1 MSRIIGTSLKI
12 LLWSVLLRIFQ
23 SVHIHTIVH
32 FVPKFMNVPVVAEVG
47 VVVSLLNV
55 LAVEVTVVGVVVLSL
70 MHTHGVRYVGQI
82 TVLFMRYMVTLASFS
97 QQL

>member
-1 MSRIIGTSLKI
+1 MVS
-12 LLWSVLLRIFQ
+12 SVENFQ

-55 LAVEVTVVGVVVLSL
+55 LAVEVKVVGVAVLSL
-70 MHTHGVRYVGQI
+70 IHTHRVRYFGQI
-82 TVLFMRYMVTLASFS
+82 IVQFLRYMVTLESFS